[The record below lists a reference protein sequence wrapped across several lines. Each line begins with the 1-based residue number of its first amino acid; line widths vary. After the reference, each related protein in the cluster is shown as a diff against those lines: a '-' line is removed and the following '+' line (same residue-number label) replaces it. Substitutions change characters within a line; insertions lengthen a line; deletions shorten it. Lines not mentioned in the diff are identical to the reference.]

1 MEPVVGSLHP
11 PRYPYHQRRTEYR
24 GYEANRYFGGHEGQS
39 RHLVRIEH
47 YQGPC
52 GDGNGHHGPSVVA
65 NHQPDDVGRE
75 QAHEADH
82 AGQGYSGAGQY
93 PSGGHGQQSS
103 VPGAGPQLS
112 SQSVAQHQ
120 EVQPTCRQDR
130 QYNPESKVWND
141 RHHVVPASV
150 GQATADHPLNPYSIP
165 STGIFICSSSTP
177 PGPPSAPPPAE
188 FRNATAF
195 VLIGRRPGVHRPT
208 PVLGSGRHPEK
219 TTSTVDL
226 RRLYDG
232 FALPTCPGPS
242 LPPPAAAVAMVN
254 WEVILGYLNDIRGM
268 LSQGSL
274 PEQRALL
281 ASFLRSVNWHDSVSS
296 GGVH

>member
-1 MEPVVGSLHP
+1 MG
-11 PRYPYHQRRTEYR
+11 RTER
-24 GYEANRYFGGHEGQS
+24 S
-39 RHLVRIEH
+39 RPVSRCRSVRPPATLE
-47 YQGPC
+47 
-52 GDGNGHHGPSVVA
+52 
-65 NHQPDDVGRE
+65 E
-75 QAHEADH
+75 
-82 AGQGYSGAGQY
+82 
-93 PSGGHGQQSS
+93 
-103 VPGAGPQLS
+103 
-112 SQSVAQHQ
+112 
-120 EVQPTCRQDR
+120 
-130 QYNPESKVWND
+130 YNPNCVGGDINGGVQDLRQLFS
-141 RHHVVPASV
+141 RPAR
-150 GQATADHPLNPYSIP
+150 APNPYSIP

-188 FRNATAF
+188 FHNATAF
-195 VLIGRRPGVHRPT
+195 VLIGRRPGVHRPP

-242 LPPPAAAVAMVN
+242 LPPPAAAVAMVK